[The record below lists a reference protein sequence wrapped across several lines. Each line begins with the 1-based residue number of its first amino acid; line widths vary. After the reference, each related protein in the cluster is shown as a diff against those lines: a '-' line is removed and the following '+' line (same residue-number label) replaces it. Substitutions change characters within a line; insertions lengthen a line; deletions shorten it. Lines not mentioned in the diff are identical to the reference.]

1 LGHCKVGTR
10 NEVSIIV
17 DKEWNKYII
26 DIKRLGDRI
35 IALKLVVE

>member
-1 LGHCKVGTR
+1 M
-10 NEVSIIV
+10 

-35 IALKLVVE
+35 IGLKFIVE